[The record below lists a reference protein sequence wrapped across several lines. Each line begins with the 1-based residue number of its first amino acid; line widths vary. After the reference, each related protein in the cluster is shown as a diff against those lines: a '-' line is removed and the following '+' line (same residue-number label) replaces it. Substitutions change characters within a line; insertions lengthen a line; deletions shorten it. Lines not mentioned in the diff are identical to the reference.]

1 MSLLL
6 LLMTRGIV
14 HDSMLILPEE
24 EQEMPA
30 IDHRGQ
36 IEEETQWHVSLA
48 AADESERII
57 DKHDIQ
63 SNQYR

>member
-1 MSLLL
+1 
-6 LLMTRGIV
+6 
-14 HDSMLILPEE
+14 MLILPEE